1 MCVSIIGG
9 MKLFLLIMMLGISFF
24 DFRSYV
30 IPDPFHVFLVL
41 GRIMQS
47 SSLKEIF
54 FGGTNGL
61 CIALPLFL
69 LSSIMNRI
77 LREECMGDGDIKLV
91 FSLGICFHLFQDLVA
106 LLLACLTGLLLS
118 LFYLRRKERMIP
130 FGLCICAGFLIVML
144 MDGKLF

>member
-1 MCVSIIGG
+1 
-9 MKLFLLIMMLGISFF
+9 
-24 DFRSYV
+24 
-30 IPDPFHVFLVL
+30 
-41 GRIMQS
+41 MQS

-54 FGGTNGL
+54 FRGTTGL

-77 LREECMGDGDIKLV
+77 LREECMSDGDIKLV

-130 FGLCICAGFLIVML
+130 FGPCICTGFLIVML

>member
-1 MCVSIIGG
+1 MCVSVIGG
-9 MKLFLLIMMLGISFF
+9 MKLFLLVMMLGISFF

-30 IPDPFHVFLVL
+30 IPDLFHVFLIL
-41 GRIMQS
+41 GRIMQG

-54 FGGTNGL
+54 FRGTTGL

-69 LSSIMNRI
+69 LRSIMNRI
-77 LREECMGDGDIKLV
+77 LREECMGERDIKLV
-91 FSLGICFHLFQDLVA
+91 FSLGIYFHLFQDFVA

-118 LFYLRRKERMIP
+118 LFYLRRKKRMIP
-130 FGLCICAGFLIVML
+130 FGPCICAGFLIVML